1 MLEQAPP
8 AEVPATP
15 PLEAEAGPAHRIWL
29 VFADQLTTRIFFE
42 CGIVDRLRD
51 AFQDRLTA
59 VFLVHEKHVQP
70 WRERLGG
77 IDVIGLDELIPE
89 GAPATERVSRRIDR
103 ELDRRIGFF
112 PLAIRHSQR
121 HEFHTGR
128 WAPGHAYPFLDTERA
143 GPLPRWRSVESLMTR
158 WHLSSRR
165 HVPAALMRRMRAEC
179 DAIVFTNPQT
189 QASTP
194 FLAAGRR
201 LAIPAIGYIAS
212 WDHPVGK
219 GVVSPH
225 LDLYVV
231 QNETMRED
239 LRRFHGIDPVRVTV
253 TGWPQTDV
261 YHRQRPRS
269 QYEELLGRIGLPT
282 DKPVVLYAGNAPHNM
297 PYEPNLVARLVA
309 WWRESGAHERFS
321 LLFRP
326 HPYDEE
332 ARERFRAARE
342 DPDAAVQQRSWTDFE
357 DLATLLQHVDCVVA
371 NAGTIMLEALV
382 NDRPAVCVMFDEGA
396 PEGRSWADLNV
407 TGEHYRKL
415 LESEAFL
422 RADDFDQ
429 LVDAIE
435 RSLAEPDELESER
448 RKVADEVVGEVDG
461 LAGSR
466 VVAAIRASVESAAPL
481 VRSAT

>member
-8 AEVPATP
+8 ADVPAEP
-15 PLEAEAGPAHRIWL
+15 GLGAEPGPAHRVWI
-29 VFADQLTTRIFFE
+29 VFADQLTTRIFLE
-42 CGIVDRLRD
+42 CGIVDRLRE
-51 AFQDRLTA
+51 AFPGRLTA

-70 WRERLGG
+70 WRERLEGV
-77 IDVIGLDELIPE
+77 DVIGLDELIPE
-89 GAPATERVSRRIDR
+89 TVPTSERVSRRIDAA
-103 ELDRRIGFF
+103 LDRRIGFY

-121 HEFHTGR
+121 HDFHKGR
-128 WAPGHAYPFLDTERA
+128 WAPGHVYPFLDSDRA
-143 GPLPRWRSVESLMTR
+143 GPLPRWQSVDSLMTR

-165 HVPAALMRRMRAEC
+165 HVPARLLRRLRDEC
-179 DAIVFTNPQT
+179 DAIVLTNPQT

-194 FLAAGRR
+194 FLAAARR
-201 LAIPAIGYIAS
+201 LRLPVVGYIAS

-231 QNETMRED
+231 QNETMRDD
-239 LRRFHGIDPVRVTV
+239 LREFHGIDPSLVTV

-269 QYEELLGRIGLPT
+269 QYDELLARLGLPT
-282 DKPVVLYAGNAPHNM
+282 DKPVVLYAGNSPHNM
-297 PYEPNLVARLVA
+297 PYEPNLVARLVG

-332 ARERFRAARE
+332 AGERFRVARE
-342 DPDAAVQQRSWTDFE
+342 DPDVAVQQRSWTDFE

-407 TGEHYRKL
+407 TGTHYRKL
-415 LESEAFL
+415 LQSEAFL

-429 LVDAIE
+429 LTRAIE
-435 RSLAEPDELESER
+435 RSLADPGELASER
-448 RKVADEVVGEVDG
+448 RRVAEEVVGEVDG

-466 VVAAIRASVESAAPL
+466 AVAAIRASVESTSPL
-481 VRSAT
+481 VRVP